1 MAELELE
8 IKGMTC
14 DSCAR
19 HVEAALKQAGA
30 SRASVDWRR
39 GTANVSEGELDK
51 HALDKALAGTRYGVE
66 RILRPGTAPP
76 SVDGGGAHDYDLIVL
91 GSGSAA
97 FAAAIR
103 ARDLGRRVLLV
114 EQGTIGGTCVNVGC
128 VPSKSLLADSEQA
141 RLAGAPVLADAV
153 TRKAALVG
161 QLRQDKY
168 IGLLG
173 EYGIEFREGRAELA
187 GPHRVALDGGTLTAG
202 AILVATGARPA
213 VPPIPGLVEAG
224 YLTST
229 SALEITEAPRRLA
242 VIGAN
247 AVGLELGQAF
257 GNFGS
262 EVTFLEIARVTPFE
276 EPEVSEAI
284 RAVLEDEGHTVME
297 EARTERVRSE
307 GGEKVLAGTHCG
319 EPFELGVDEILVATS
334 RVPNTGD
341 LGLERVGVETDRRG
355 AVVVDERQRTS
366 VPSIFAAGDVTS
378 QPQFVYVAAAG
389 GAAAAEN
396 ALGSGEERLDFAALP
411 RIIFTKPTIAAAG
424 LTEAQAREAGF
435 GVETRVLALDAIPRA
450 LVNGDTRGLVKLVA
464 EAGSGRLLG
473 ASMVA
478 EGAGEAIQSAVL
490 AIERGMT
497 VGELASTWAPYL
509 TMAEGLK
516 LAAQTFERDVA
527 KLSCCAA

>member
-1 MAELELE
+1 VELE

-14 DSCAR
+14 ADCAR
-19 HVEAALKQAGA
+19 HVEASLKRAGA
-30 SRASVDWRR
+30 RQASVDWRR
-39 GTANVSEGELDK
+39 GTANVSEGDLDER
-51 HALDKALAGTRYGVE
+51 ALEQALAGTRYGVE
-66 RILRPGTAPP
+66 RILRTGGEPP
-76 SVDGGGAHDYDLIVL
+76 ASGGGGPYDYDLIVL

-103 ARDLGRRVLLV
+103 ARDLGRRALLV
-114 EQGTIGGTCVNVGC
+114 EHETIGGTCVNVGC
-128 VPSKSLLADSEQA
+128 IPSKSLLADSERA
-141 RLAGAPVLADAV
+141 RLAGEPPLADALA
-153 TRKAALVG
+153 RKAALVA

-168 IGLLG
+168 IDLLG
-173 EYGIEFREGRAELA
+173 EYGIDFREGRAELT
-187 GPHRVALDGGTLTAG
+187 GPHSVALDGETLSAG
-202 AILVATGARPA
+202 AILLATGARPA
-213 VPPIPGLVEAG
+213 VPPIPGLEEAG

-229 SALEITEAPRRLA
+229 SALELTEAPRRLA

-284 RAVLEDEGHTVME
+284 RGVLEDDGYVVME
-297 EARTERVRSE
+297 AAKTERVRRE
-307 GGEKVLAGTHCG
+307 GGENVLEGTHLG
-319 EPFELGVDEILVATS
+319 EAFELRVDEILVATS
-334 RVPNTGD
+334 RVANTED
-341 LGLERVGVETDRRG
+341 LGLEQVGVEADPRG
-355 AVVVDERQRTS
+355 AVVVDEHQRTS

-396 ALGSGEERLDFAALP
+396 ALGAGGERLDFSALP
-411 RIIFTKPTIAAAG
+411 RIIFTKPTIASAG

-435 GVETRVLALDAIPRA
+435 EVDSRVLPLEAIPRA
-450 LVNGDTRGLVKLVA
+450 RVNADTRGLVKLVA
-464 EAGSGRLLG
+464 EEDSGRLLG
-473 ASMVA
+473 ASVVA
-478 EGAGEAIQSAVL
+478 EGAGEVIQAAVL

-497 VGELASTWAPYL
+497 VHELGSTWAPYL

-516 LAAQTFERDVA
+516 LAAQTFARDVA